1 MNSTKKLRLDSS
13 QFFDTTSHATE
24 SVATGNTVHV
34 QKDSI
39 EEDEPRIHMRFWMTS
54 LNTSIEYVYLTSESV
69 FVLYGVDIP
78 YRTKTPVKRKFKG
91 FTGVF
96 VLYL

>member
-1 MNSTKKLRLDSS
+1 M
-13 QFFDTTSHATE
+13 
-24 SVATGNTVHV
+24 HV

-39 EEDEPRIHMRFWMTS
+39 EEDKSRINMKFWMTS
-54 LNTSIEYVYLTSESV
+54 LNTSIEYVYLHSERV
-69 FVLYGVDIP
+69 FVLYGVNIP
-78 YRTKTPVKRKFKG
+78 YRPKTPVKRKFEG